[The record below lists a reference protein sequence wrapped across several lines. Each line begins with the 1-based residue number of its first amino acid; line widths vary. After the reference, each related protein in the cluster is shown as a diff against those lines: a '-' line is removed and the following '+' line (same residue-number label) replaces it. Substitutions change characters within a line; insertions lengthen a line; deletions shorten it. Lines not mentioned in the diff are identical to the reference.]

1 VQPQRAR
8 VADDAK
14 LLERCIND
22 LIVVMALP
30 AMWTVR
36 DPSKIAETLLDVL
49 VRMLRLDFAYVILRE
64 SVAETVIERVRSAE
78 STNVE
83 PEVISRALGRWL
95 KGEIPGQR
103 ALVPNPAGN
112 GTVSLAVFRI
122 GVQDELARFIAA
134 STRPDFPTNTEQLL
148 LQVAMNQAAIGLQEA
163 RRLRE
168 QHLATAELERG
179 VAERTTELA
188 ALNEKLQN
196 EILERVRT
204 EELNGAL
211 AGRLI
216 KSQEAERVR
225 IARDLHDGVCQEL
238 ACVVNDID
246 QLRALDE
253 QLSADTQ
260 GTLDSLQQRI
270 AGVSQSLR
278 LLSHEL
284 HPSVLKFMGLR
295 TALQSHCADFA
306 RQHIVQVRFYAD
318 HEVEP
323 VSPPVALA
331 LFRIA
336 QEALQNI
343 ARHGHACMATVS
355 LARDAT
361 HVTLKI
367 ADDGEGFDVAAARPN
382 PGLGLL
388 SMEER
393 ARMVQGT
400 VVIHSEPGEG
410 TTIEVRVPVAFEP
423 LES

>member
-1 VQPQRAR
+1 VQPQKARA
-8 VADDAK
+8 ADDVR

-22 LIVVMALP
+22 LIVVLALP
-30 AMWTVR
+30 AIWAGR
-36 DPSKIAETLLDVL
+36 DSSQIVDTLLDVL
-49 VRMLRLDFAYVILRE
+49 VRMLRLDIAYVRLRE
-64 SVAETVIERVRSAE
+64 SVQGTVVEQVRSAE
-78 STNVE
+78 RPDVA
-83 PEVISRALGRWL
+83 PDVFGRAFGRWL
-95 KGEIPGQR
+95 TGEISVPR
-103 ALVPNPAGN
+103 LVLPNPAGD
-112 GTVSLAVFRI
+112 GVVSVAVFRL
-122 GVQDELARFIAA
+122 GVQDELGRFIAA
-134 STRPDFPTNTEQLL
+134 SRRPDFPTNTEQLL
-148 LQVAMNQAAIGLQEA
+148 MQVAMNQAAIGLQEA
-163 RRLRE
+163 RHLRE
-168 QHLATAELERG
+168 QRLAREELERG
-179 VAERTTELA
+179 VVERTAELA
-188 ALNEKLQN
+188 ALNQKLQN

-238 ACVVNDID
+238 ACIVSDID
-246 QLRALDE
+246 QLRTQDG
-253 QLSADTQ
+253 QISADTQ
-260 GTLDSLQQRI
+260 EILDSLQQRI

-284 HPSVLKFMGLR
+284 HPAVLKFMGLR

-306 RQHIVQVRFYAD
+306 RQHIVRVKFYAD

-343 ARHGHACMATVS
+343 ARHGHARNATVS
-355 LARDAT
+355 LARDTT
-361 HVTLKI
+361 HVTLTI
-367 ADDGEGFDVAAARPN
+367 ADDGEGFDVEAARPN

-393 ARMVQGT
+393 ARMVQGN

-423 LES
+423 SDT

>member
-1 VQPQRAR
+1 
-8 VADDAK
+8 
-14 LLERCIND
+14 L
-22 LIVVMALP
+22 
-30 AMWTVR
+30 T
-36 DPSKIAETLLDVL
+36 
-49 VRMLRLDFAYVILRE
+49 
-64 SVAETVIERVRSAE
+64 
-78 STNVE
+78 
-83 PEVISRALGRWL
+83 
-95 KGEIPGQR
+95 GEISVPR
-103 ALVPNPAGN
+103 LVLPNPVGD
-112 GTVSLAVFRI
+112 GVVSLAVFRL
-122 GVQDELARFIAA
+122 GVQDELGRFIAA
-134 STRPDFPTNTEQLL
+134 SKRSDFPTNTEQLL
-148 LQVAMNQAAIGLQEA
+148 MQVAMNQAAIGLQEA
-163 RRLRE
+163 RHLRE
-168 QHLATAELERG
+168 QRLAREELERG
-179 VAERTTELA
+179 VVERTAELA
-188 ALNEKLQN
+188 ALNRKLQN

-246 QLRALDE
+246 QLRTQDSQLD
-253 QLSADTQ
+253 AGTQ
-260 GTLDSLQQRI
+260 DTLDSLQQRI

-284 HPSVLKFMGLR
+284 HPAVLKFMGLR

-306 RQHIVQVRFYAD
+306 RQHVVRVKFYAD

-343 ARHGHACMATVS
+343 ARHGHARNATVS
-355 LARDAT
+355 LARDTT
-361 HVTLKI
+361 HVTLMI
-367 ADDGEGFDVAAARPN
+367 ADDGEGFDVEAARPN

-393 ARMVQGT
+393 ARMVQGN

-410 TTIEVRVPVAFEP
+410 TAIEVRVPVAFGP
-423 LES
+423 SDT

>member
-1 VQPQRAR
+1 VQPQKARAAGDVR
-8 VADDAK
+8 

-22 LIVVMALP
+22 LIVVLALP
-30 AMWTVR
+30 AIWTGR
-36 DPSKIAETLLDVL
+36 DSSQIVDTLLDIL
-49 VRMLRLDFAYVILRE
+49 VRMLRLDFAYVRLRE
-64 SVAETVIERVRSAE
+64 SVQGTVIERARSAE
-78 STNVE
+78 RR
-83 PEVISRALGRWL
+83 EVDPDVFGRAFGRWL
-95 KGEIPGQR
+95 TGEISAPR
-103 ALVPNPAGN
+103 LVLPNPAGD
-112 GTVSLAVFRI
+112 GVVSLAVFRL
-122 GVQDELARFIAA
+122 GVQDELGRFIAA
-134 STRPDFPTNTEQLL
+134 SKRPDFPTNTEQLL
-148 LQVAMNQAAIGLQEA
+148 MQVAMNQAAIGLQEA
-163 RRLRE
+163 RHLRE
-168 QHLATAELERG
+168 QRLAREELERG
-179 VAERTTELA
+179 VAERTAELA
-188 ALNEKLQN
+188 ALNQKLHN

-246 QLRALDE
+246 QLRTQE
-253 QLSADTQ
+253 GQLSADTQ
-260 GTLDSLQQRI
+260 ETLDSLQQRI

-284 HPSVLKFMGLR
+284 HPAVLKFMGLR

-306 RQHIVQVRFYAD
+306 RQHVVRVKFYAD

-343 ARHGHACMATVS
+343 ARHGHARNATVS
-355 LARDAT
+355 LARDTT
-361 HVTLKI
+361 HVTLTI
-367 ADDGEGFDVAAARPN
+367 ADDGEGFDVEAARPN

-393 ARMVQGT
+393 ARMVQGN

-423 LES
+423 HC

>member
-1 VQPQRAR
+1 V
-8 VADDAK
+8 
-14 LLERCIND
+14 E
-22 LIVVMALP
+22 
-30 AMWTVR
+30 
-36 DPSKIAETLLDVL
+36 SDV
-49 VRMLRLDFAYVILRE
+49 IG
-64 SVAETVIERVRSAE
+64 
-78 STNVE
+78 
-83 PEVISRALGRWL
+83 RALGRWL
-95 KGEIPGQR
+95 KGEIPGPR
-103 ALVPNPAGN
+103 PALPNPAGD
-112 GTVSLAVFRI
+112 GVVQLAVFRL
-122 GVQDELARFIAA
+122 GVQDELGRFIAA
-134 STRPDFPTNTEQLL
+134 SKRPDFPTNTEQLL
-148 LQVAMNQAAIGLQEA
+148 LQIAMNQAAIGLQEA

-168 QHLATAELERG
+168 QRLATEELERG
-179 VAERTTELA
+179 VVERTAELA

-211 AGRLI
+211 AARLI

-246 QLRALDE
+246 QLRALE
-253 QLSADTQ
+253 SELSADTQ
-260 GTLDSLQQRI
+260 ETLDSLQQRI

-306 RQHIVQVRFYAD
+306 RQHVVQVRFYAD
-318 HEVEP
+318 HEVP

-343 ARHGHACMATVS
+343 ARHGNACNATVS

-367 ADDGEGFDVAAARPN
+367 ADDGEGFDVAATRPN

-393 ARMVQGT
+393 ARMVQGN
-400 VVIHSEPGEG
+400 VVIYSEPGEG
-410 TTIEVRVPVAFEP
+410 TTIEVRVPVVFGP
-423 LES
+423 SES

>member
-1 VQPQRAR
+1 VQTQRAR
-8 VADDAK
+8 VADDSK

-49 VRMLRLDFAYVILRE
+49 VRMLRLDFAHVILRE
-64 SVAETVIERVRSAE
+64 SVDGTAIERVRSAE

-103 ALVPNPAGN
+103 AVVPNPVGN
-112 GTVSLAVFRI
+112 GSVSLAVFRI

-179 VAERTTELA
+179 VEERTTELA
-188 ALNEKLQN
+188 TVNEKLQN
-196 EILERVRT
+196 EIFERVRT

-246 QLRALDE
+246 QLRALDSE
-253 QLSADTQ
+253 LSADTQ
-260 GTLDSLQQRI
+260 ETLDSLQQRI

-318 HEVEP
+318 HEVP

-343 ARHGHACMATVS
+343 ARHGNACNATVS

-361 HVTLKI
+361 HVSLKI
-367 ADDGEGFDVAAARPN
+367 ADDGEGFDVAATRPN

-393 ARMVQGT
+393 ARMLQGT

-410 TTIEVRVPVAFEP
+410 TTIEVRIPVAFEP
-423 LES
+423 SA